1 MTSTPTSPLAEDLA
15 RWLETATQGLPAAA
29 QAAVRAEIEA
39 HYADAVS
46 DHRASGKTAEEAHR
60 AAMADLGDVRATARA
75 LRDTHLARQRYLKAM
90 AVSLAAITTFM
101 IMPMLYSVLKS
112 EMLVSIIIRVSL
124 LLSTLYTLFSL
135 KVLLRLDGRVLDRP
149 ISLVVWSIL
158 AADGARILFWILFNQ
173 PAITETGD
181 RSFWAAAPFFQKA
194 LDGVALGGEFVTGAG
209 LLLLGLG
216 LMQVK
221 NPLYGL
227 RLPLQYLMLV
237 MGCLEV
243 GFTAAIVA
251 EAGVAAAVFGSFGML
266 TIVLA
271 FALLTLIF
279 FRAAYRRSAP
289 PLRTV

>member
-1 MTSTPTSPLAEDLA
+1 MTPDIAQDLA
-15 RWLETATQGLPAAA
+15 HWLEAATQGLPAAA
-29 QAAVRAEIEA
+29 RAVVRAEIEA
-39 HYADAVS
+39 HYADAVG
-46 DHRASGKTAEEAHR
+46 DHRASGKAEEEAHR

-90 AVSLAAITTFM
+90 AVSLAAIATFM
-101 IMPMLYSVLKS
+101 LMPTLYSVVKS

-135 KVLLRLDGRVLDRP
+135 KVLLRLDGRWLDRP

-158 AADGARILFWILFNQ
+158 AADGARILFWILFGQ

-181 RSFWAAAPFFQKA
+181 RSFWAAAPLFPKA
-194 LDGVALGGEFVTGAG
+194 LDGVALGGEFATGAG

-216 LMQVK
+216 LTQVK
-221 NPLYGL
+221 HPLYGL
-227 RLPLQYLMLV
+227 RIPLQYLMLV

-243 GFTAAIVA
+243 GFIAAIVF
-251 EAGVAAAVFGSFGML
+251 EASVAAALLGSLGLL

-279 FRAAYRRSAP
+279 FRAVYRRSAP
-289 PLRTV
+289 PLRIV